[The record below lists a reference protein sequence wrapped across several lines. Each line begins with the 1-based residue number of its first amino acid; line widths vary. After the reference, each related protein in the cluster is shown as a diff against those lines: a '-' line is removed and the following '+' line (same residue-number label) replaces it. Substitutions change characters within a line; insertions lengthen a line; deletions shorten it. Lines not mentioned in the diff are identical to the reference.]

1 MNSPLKDLL
10 KKRHYNFDL
19 GPLVKGMRFYWVPLI
34 LLLVPILYIMGYGMH
49 FYSAEPEY
57 FLGADEVLASSFSGY
72 ELEAKSPWAFGFLA
86 LRCSWFP
93 RSCCPFIPFSA
104 A

>member
-1 MNSPLKDLL
+1 MNSPRKDLL

-49 FYSAEPEY
+49 F
-57 FLGADEVLASSFSGY
+57 
-72 ELEAKSPWAFGFLA
+72 
-86 LRCSWFP
+86 
-93 RSCCPFIPFSA
+93 
-104 A
+104 